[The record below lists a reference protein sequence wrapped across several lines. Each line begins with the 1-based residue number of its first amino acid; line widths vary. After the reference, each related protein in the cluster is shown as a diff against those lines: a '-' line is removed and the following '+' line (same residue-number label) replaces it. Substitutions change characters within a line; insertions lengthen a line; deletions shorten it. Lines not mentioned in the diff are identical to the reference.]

1 MKKVDQ
7 PVSSLFRL
15 FRAHPWHGV
24 ELGADAS
31 GCLNVY
37 IEIVPTDTIKYELDK
52 ETGLLRVD
60 RPQRFSSLCPTPYG
74 FVPRTWCGPRTGRLA
89 AERAAR
95 PVERGDGDPLDICVL
110 TERRVPRGDLLL
122 RARPVGGLRMIDHGE
137 ADDKIV
143 AVLNDDAVFGAC
155 ADLSELPG
163 ALVERLRHY
172 FLTYKQAPGE
182 IPSGEIAGVY
192 GRQEAWQVIEAS
204 RLDYDERFTD
214 LAALWS
220 GTGRG

>member
-1 MKKVDQ
+1 MDLAA
-7 PVSSLFRL
+7 PGLFRL

-24 ELGADAS
+24 DPGQDAA
-31 GCLNVY
+31 GCLNAY
-37 IEIVPTDTIKYELDK
+37 IELVPADTIKYELDK

-60 RPQRFSSLCPTPYG
+60 RPQKFSSLCPTPYG

-89 AERAAR
+89 AERSGR
-95 PVERGDGDPLDICVL
+95 TIERGDGDPLDICVL

-143 AVLNDDAVFGAC
+143 AVLADDAVFGGY
-155 ADLSELPG
+155 ADLAELPA

-172 FLTYKQAPGE
+172 FLTYKQPPGE
-182 IPSGEIAGVY
+182 LPTGEIAGIY
-192 GRQEAWQVIEAS
+192 GRREAWQVIDAS
-204 RLDYDERFTD
+204 RLDYDERFAE
-214 LAALWS
+214 LAALWRGIS
-220 GTGRG
+220 GS